1 MLIIRLVIFVKK
13 DSFRGLSTRIFSSFF
28 LFQPPYISN
37 FPFLT
42 MLFMKI
48 FGTNINKP
56 YTITATQMRVLGMFF
71 SLSENVCNQAANKP
85 VPAFV
90 L

>member
-1 MLIIRLVIFVKK
+1 M
-13 DSFRGLSTRIFSSFF
+13 F
-28 LFQPPYISN
+28 LPPSASIYLD
-37 FPFLT
+37 FPFFT

-48 FGTNINKP
+48 FATNINKP

-71 SLSENVCNQAANKP
+71 SLSENVCNQATNKLS
-85 VPAFV
+85 AFV